1 MAQENQSGYEL
12 WAVWA
17 TKCWKCGKSV
27 KVAIDTDGCSFN
39 PFDHY
44 EEPWKGAGDNE
55 DILKS
60 FGVNRELRYSKT
72 AGTTYMANVCPY
84 CGALQGDWFIRDELL
99 EIAYTPPKD
108 FKLFLIKNG
117 SVFDVL
123 STIEE
128 FKDKYWKF
136 FLYRSL
142 ETLGRCEVC
151 RCYISF
157 YPEMF
162 EEYKKYPEAREILE
176 KYGEIRKLV
185 RHHIS
190 YKEDKTIDVCSN
202 CHVKIHQSGSSEYI
216 KFRPKD

>member
-1 MAQENQSGYEL
+1 
-12 WAVWA
+12 
-17 TKCWKCGKSV
+17 
-27 KVAIDTDGCSFN
+27 
-39 PFDHY
+39 
-44 EEPWKGAGDNE
+44 
-55 DILKS
+55 
-60 FGVNRELRYSKT
+60 
-72 AGTTYMANVCPY
+72 MANVCPY

-202 CHVKIHQSGSSEYI
+202 CHVKIHQAAQNTLNSDLKTEVQARI
-216 KFRPKD
+216 FFLLVKFYSLAVRLNNRRIENTFLFQLIYFIHFRHTSLGKN